1 VGRVERR
8 EDAMA
13 KPARIAKRAASE
25 RVVGVAEVTRMAE
38 ETFGGRAPA
47 TRWLK
52 TSNLG
57 LGGATP
63 LSMLD
68 TEPGA
73 SKVRRIIASIN
84 HGGAF

>member
-1 VGRVERR
+1 
-8 EDAMA
+8 MA
-13 KPARIAKRAASE
+13 KPAGIAKRSASE
-25 RVVGVAEVTRMAE
+25 RVVRAADVIRMAE

-52 TSNLG
+52 TPNLG

-68 TEPGA
+68 TVPGA